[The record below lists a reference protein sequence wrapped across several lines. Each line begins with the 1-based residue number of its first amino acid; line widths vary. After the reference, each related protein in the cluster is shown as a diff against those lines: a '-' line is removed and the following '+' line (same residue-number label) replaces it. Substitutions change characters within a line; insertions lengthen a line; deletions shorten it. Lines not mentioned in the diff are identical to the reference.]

1 MHGLLRIA
9 LAPAIFLAAIS
20 PAAAQ
25 DWAPALEV
33 DAEVALVSD
42 YRFRGVTLSDNK
54 PTLQAGIE
62 VEHGGWFAGAWA
74 STLRMD
80 GSTSAEA
87 DFYVGKRGQIAG
99 LDYSVSLYNYNFED
113 YPSYFEARATMA
125 RDLGPATV
133 EIEFAYAPPQGE
145 VDRANL
151 YAGAKVEAPV
161 GDSGLSLFARGGYE
175 EAYYFGRKWDWEA
188 GTSWSRG
195 PFTLAASVAGVAL
208 IDPGPA
214 EKTGLVFSATHAW

>member
-9 LAPAIFLAAIS
+9 LTPAIFLTTVSPVAARDS
-20 PAAAQ
+20 ASAV
-25 DWAPALEV
+25 EV
-33 DAEVALVSD
+33 DAEIALVSD
-42 YRFRGVTLSDNK
+42 YRFRGVSLSDNR
-54 PTLQAGIE
+54 PALQAGAEIE
-62 VEHGGWFAGAWA
+62 HRGWFVGAWA
-74 STLRMD
+74 STLRTD
-80 GSTSAEA
+80 GSTSAEV
-87 DFYVGKRGQIAG
+87 DFYVGRRGEVAG

-113 YPSYFEARATMA
+113 YPTYFEARATMA
-125 RDLGPATV
+125 RDLGPVAV
-133 EIEFAYAPPQGE
+133 EIELDYAPPQGE

-151 YAGAKVEAPV
+151 YAGAKVETPV
-161 GDSGLSLFARGGYE
+161 GASGLSLFARGGYE

-214 EKTGLVFSATHAW
+214 EKTGLVFSVTHAW